1 MLCERCGRTAK
12 GDTVVTLTKGKQ
24 LVIKY
29 VLCETCKKL
38 FLKWLYRK

>member
-24 LVIKY
+24 IKY
-29 VLCETCKKL
+29 VLCEMRKKQL
-38 FLKWLYRK
+38 WLYRK